1 MHFLEYLNKAQ
12 VCHSQLTA
20 QNSIWMFQIFGVIFE
35 NSLSSRHSLAT
46 LVLWHTLVLWDT
58 LEVMDIQEDIGF
70 EDEDVSDDLD
80 DTCPMTWEF
89 LDF

>member
-1 MHFLEYLNKAQ
+1 M
-12 VCHSQLTA
+12 SLTA
-20 QNSIWMFQIFGVIFE
+20 HG
-35 NSLSSRHSLAT
+35 HSLAT